1 MFMQT
6 GLTQAVCFQLPVSS
20 DVIMG
25 KMSHDSHDMVGMT
38 ATEEK
43 TKAAVGGQP
52 PLMLS
57 GDFLPADFRTQSC
70 QITSDIIHYI
80 CKRNACEPPPDN
92 ASTIMRHLV
101 DIALQDR
108 LRMMMELTTR
118 LDVQRRDQ
126 LQLINDIA
134 TNMFEDQ
141 IVSWGRIV
149 TLHAFCGYLARY
161 CQEKLQLNCADE
173 IAVILSDIVINRLGL
188 WIVVSGGWVSLSME

>member
-1 MFMQT
+1 
-6 GLTQAVCFQLPVSS
+6 
-20 DVIMG
+20 
-25 KMSHDSHDMVGMT
+25 
-38 ATEEK
+38 
-43 TKAAVGGQP
+43 
-52 PLMLS
+52 
-57 GDFLPADFRTQSC
+57 
-70 QITSDIIHYI
+70 
-80 CKRNACEPPPDN
+80 
-92 ASTIMRHLV
+92 
-101 DIALQDR
+101 
-108 LRMMMELTTR
+108 
-118 LDVQRRDQ
+118 VQRRDQ